1 MMMTEIVQG
10 TPEWHALRLGK
21 ITASRIADVMATIK
35 TGEAASRADY
45 RMQLVCERLNGKR
58 EEGYTIKYAPH
69 PKCCAFCLKSALL
82 PCGRHDKEDGHSYV
96 EGAIKLSRGDRDEVR

>member
-1 MMMTEIVQG
+1 MRE
-10 TPEWHALRLGK
+10 E
-21 ITASRIADVMATIK
+21 
-35 TGEAASRADY
+35 
-45 RMQLVCERLNGKR
+45 R